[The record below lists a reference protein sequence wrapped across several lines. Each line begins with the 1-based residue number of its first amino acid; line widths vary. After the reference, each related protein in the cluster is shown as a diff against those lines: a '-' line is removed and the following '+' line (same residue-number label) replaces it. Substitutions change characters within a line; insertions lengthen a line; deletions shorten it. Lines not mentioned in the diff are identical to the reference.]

1 MRPATVEFLRQR
13 FASYYASA
21 QVPAPGALPQREW
34 GFLFFS
40 EREGPRMR
48 RHVGFAARDEL
59 ADYLRTMAP
68 AHAFFSTAYY
78 DDPAAPTM
86 GAKGWAGA
94 DVIFDIDA
102 DHVLRPPFPPY
113 AAMLART
120 KEETEKLIGML
131 TGELGFAR
139 HELQV
144 VFSGGRGY
152 HIHVKS
158 LAVRRFSS
166 AERRELVNY
175 VCGIGLDPA
184 LLARPAADA
193 ESGWRGRQRHA
204 LAEYLVWLG
213 DLGEQ
218 EALGHLRAL
227 PRIGEGR
234 ALRVWKRRA
243 ELGTGRDP
251 VMDRDVLPLLLSPEN
266 EAWHARLKEAGV
278 RADEPVTT
286 DVKRLIRAPGSL
298 HGGSGLRV
306 TALEPSELDAF
317 DLEHIRVEG
326 YDPHPGIKAPIAV

>member
-1 MRPATVEFLRQR
+1 VRQ
-13 FASYYASA
+13 
-21 QVPAPGALPQREW
+21 
-34 GFLFFS
+34 
-40 EREGPRMR
+40 
-48 RHVGFAARDEL
+48 
-59 ADYLRTMAP
+59 
-68 AHAFFSTAYY
+68 
-78 DDPAAPTM
+78 
-86 GAKGWAGA
+86 
-94 DVIFDIDA
+94 
-102 DHVLRPPFPPY
+102 
-113 AAMLART
+113 
-120 KEETEKLIGML
+120 
-131 TGELGFAR
+131 
-139 HELQV
+139 
-144 VFSGGRGY
+144 
-152 HIHVKS
+152 
-158 LAVRRFSS
+158 FSS

-193 ESGWRGRQRHA
+193 ESGWRGRQRRA

-317 DLEHIRVEG
+317 DPLVDAVVFGDREVPVEVARPCTVSVLGSNLALVAGPARVPE
-326 YDPHPGIKAPIAV
+326 AAAVYLCGRGMAEIGGGGT